1 VHLLLSSVAAHHLPP
16 FNSHC
21 LRNICVFS
29 ILLSKLYCLL
39 HVLCF
44 IVFSV
49 FFMLSVGP
57 LCSIVLLPFLAILT
71 KNKKHLKKELLAYST
86 LQPASVPVLQ
96 RNTQTQDPK

>member
-1 VHLLLSSVAAHHLPP
+1 
-16 FNSHC
+16 
-21 LRNICVFS
+21 
-29 ILLSKLYCLL
+29 
-39 HVLCF
+39 
-44 IVFSV
+44 
-49 FFMLSVGP
+49 MLSVGP